1 VIDLRPVL
9 YVLGSL
15 ICMLATGM
23 MVPVVVDVAAGNPDW
38 QIFVMTMFM
47 SLAVGGMFVLA
58 NRGTGDALNLR
69 QAFLLTTFAWAVL
82 PAFAALPIAFS
93 ELSLSY
99 TDAYFEAMSGLT
111 TTGSTVITGL
121 DTAPPGI
128 LIWRA
133 LLQWFG
139 GIGIIV
145 MAVAVL
151 PMLQV
156 GGMQVFKA
164 ESFDTVEKILPK
176 ASQISV
182 MISGIYVSLTAV
194 AMILYMIAGMSIF
207 DAMAHS
213 MTVIATGGFSTSDG
227 SIGHF
232 DSYLIDMITLLFMI
246 IGSIP
251 FVLLLQLI
259 RGRPFIFWRDEQV
272 RGFLHLTALLCLG
285 VTIWL
290 VIWKD
295 FSLFEAFRYGSFN
308 IISILTGTGYAT
320 TDYAQWGSF
329 SATLFFLVMFVGGCA
344 GSTSCGIKIFR
355 FQVLLKSM
363 RGWVNHIIQPNG
375 VFVATYNKRPIAE
388 DVRSS
393 VMAFLTLFF
402 GMFILLA
409 IGISSTGED
418 WITSFSS
425 AGTALAN
432 VGPGLGEKVGPAGNF
447 GGLTDTAKWIMS
459 LGMLVGRLELFSV
472 LVLFSPAF
480 WRG

>member
-1 VIDLRPVL
+1 
-9 YVLGSL
+9 
-15 ICMLATGM
+15 ML
-23 MVPVVVDVAAGNPDW
+23 VPVVIDVASGNPDW

-47 SLAVGGMFVLA
+47 SFSVGGMFVLA
-58 NRGTGDALNLR
+58 NRGTGDNLNLR
-69 QAFLLTTFAWAVL
+69 QAFLMTTLAWAVL
-82 PAFAALPIAFS
+82 PAFAALPLAYS
-93 ELSLSY
+93 ELGLSY

-111 TTGSTVITGL
+111 TTGSTIITGL
-121 DTAPPGI
+121 DNAPPGI

-145 MAVAVL
+145 MAVAIL

-176 ASQISV
+176 ASQISGMV
-182 MISGIYVSLTAV
+182 SGIYISLTAL
-194 AMILYMIAGMSIF
+194 AMILYLIAGMSIF
-207 DAMAHS
+207 DAMAHA

-251 FVLLLQLI
+251 FVLILQLI
-259 RGRPFIFWRDEQV
+259 RGRPLVFWRDEQV
-272 RGFLHLTALLCLG
+272 KGFLKLTALLCAG

-290 VIWKD
+290 IIWKD
-295 FSLFEAFRYGSFN
+295 FNALEAFRYGSFN

-320 TDYAQWGSF
+320 TNYAQWGSF
-329 SATLFFLVMFVGGCA
+329 SATLFFMVMFIGGCA

-355 FQVLLKSM
+355 FQVLIKSM
-363 RGWVNHIIQPNG
+363 KSWVNHIIQPNG
-375 VFVATYNKRPIAE
+375 VFVPTYNRRPIAE
-388 DVRSS
+388 DVKSS
-393 VMAFLTLFF
+393 VMAFLALFL
-402 GMFILLA
+402 GIFILLA
-409 IGISSTGED
+409 IAISSTGED

-447 GGLTDTAKWIMS
+447 GSLTDTAKWFMS
-459 LGMLVGRLELFSV
+459 LGMLVGRLEIFSV